1 MSASGRG
8 RLIRDVGPFSQR
20 SAKPHF
26 PHLPGRVRV
35 DAKPANPL
43 SFRSVGRPE
52 ATKVWRYAGSV
63 SCEAANREVAVS
75 DTQAVEQAVRRLS
88 DALDALDAAMELRLE
103 ADRHRDVLAE
113 EVHDFSMDRSR
124 LAAELDSVQAH
135 SRVLETNNREA
146 ARRLDEAMDVIR
158 DIIETHQR

>member
-1 MSASGRG
+1 M
-8 RLIRDVGPFSQR
+8 
-20 SAKPHF
+20 
-26 PHLPGRVRV
+26 
-35 DAKPANPL
+35 
-43 SFRSVGRPE
+43 
-52 ATKVWRYAGSV
+52 
-63 SCEAANREVAVS
+63 S
-75 DTQAVEQAVRRLS
+75 DTHAVEQAVRRLS
-88 DALDALDAAMELRLE
+88 DALDALDAAMELRQE